1 MEVAMIFPPD
11 IIELLMKERQR
22 DLLAAADRIRVVRT
36 GRYPTVKLTGNMV
49 LFLANMLI
57 QTGTSL
63 KKCWMSWQ
71 LDQAPADADTGS
83 L

>member
-1 MEVAMIFPPD
+1 MIFPPD

-49 LFLANMLI
+49 LFLANILFE
-57 QTGTSL
+57 TGTRL
-63 KKCWMSWQ
+63 KRLWMSGR
-71 LDQAPADADTGS
+71 LTQAPVDGDTDS